1 MRFFAAPILTAAIL
15 ACNQSTRIQ
24 FSADDIAIEPA
35 SAVAAL
41 PTGDRS
47 TGFEMPIIIT
57 NRSMM
62 PIYYEPGVYVVERT
76 RDGGGWQAAWTS
88 RPSKPRSS
96 PSAMLTIPPGR
107 SVTIDVDT
115 RGSGL
120 APTTLYDGQYRIR
133 FVLVVNR
140 IGGFAPVPED
150 LSVSTPFKVV
160 KPSQRIG

>member
-1 MRFFAAPILTAAIL
+1 MRFLTAPFLAVTVL

-35 SAVAAL
+35 SAVASL
-41 PTGDRS
+41 STGVRS

-62 PIYYEPGVYVVERT
+62 PIYYEPGVYVVEKT
-76 RDGGGWQAAWTS
+76 IEGGGWQSAWTP

-96 PSAMLTIPPGR
+96 PAAMLTIPPGR
-107 SVTIDVDT
+107 SVTIDIDT

-120 APTTLYDGQYRIR
+120 TPTTLYDGQYRIR
-133 FVLVVNR
+133 FALVVNR
-140 IGGFAPVPED
+140 IGGFAPVPKD
-150 LSVSTPFKVV
+150 LSVSTPFRLVG
-160 KPSQRIG
+160 PSLKIG